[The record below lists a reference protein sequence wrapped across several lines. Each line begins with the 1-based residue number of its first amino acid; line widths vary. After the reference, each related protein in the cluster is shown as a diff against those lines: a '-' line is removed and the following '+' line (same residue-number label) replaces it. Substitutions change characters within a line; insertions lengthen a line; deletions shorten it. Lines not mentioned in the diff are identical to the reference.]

1 MQDFEDMTDGQVN
14 ARRNYFMGLW
24 AGRVLGLQ
32 SNELNQYVS
41 SVMAADFEEPGP
53 FDVVR
58 KIKKDF
64 DKSGRSWD
72 ERRLLEQLKSFER
85 KARSELCVTD

>member
-72 ERRLLEQLKSFER
+72 ERRLLEQLKNFER